1 VFLIL
6 ILLLRALIAPIY
18 LICSVVLSYM
28 AALGI
33 GVIVFQL
40 ILGQALSWSV
50 PGIAFIVLVAVG
62 ADYNMLLICG
72 IRDESSQRGIPS
84 GVVRTVASTG
94 GVITSAGVIF
104 AASMFGLLFGS
115 INGMVQA
122 GSIIGAGLLLDTF
135 LVRTITVPALAVL
148 VGRANWWPI
157 LWGRPRAREPIQAVE
172 ATPKDHETMPEA
184 AILPDP
190 PAVET
195 DISGTNNPSRGAGTR
210 CGNQQH
216 FDRRT
221 GRSALPVA
229 QDNCVPPVAD
239 RTLTTPA
246 NPQTPTMQQL
256 AQPRTQNAKVQ
267 VGTASTSARPRTVQA
282 ERVHTSA
289 PLNPDP
295 AQTVQDPAQTET
307 TPVDVG
313 FALELIDTG
322 ATTQSIE
329 TVIAVLA
336 ARLDGA
342 SINAAAKAA
351 GTNNRT
357 AQRIVEAAAE
367 HRQRLLATVG

>member
-1 VFLIL
+1 
-6 ILLLRALIAPIY
+6 
-18 LICSVVLSYM
+18 
-28 AALGI
+28 
-33 GVIVFQL
+33 
-40 ILGQALSWSV
+40 
-50 PGIAFIVLVAVG
+50 VLVAVG

-84 GVVRTVASTG
+84 GVIRTVASTG

-115 INGMVQA
+115 IAGMVQA

-157 LWGRPRAREPIQAVE
+157 LWGRPSAREPIQLIE
-172 ATPKDHETMPEA
+172 PTPKERETMSKA

-190 PAVET
+190 PALT
-195 DISGTNNPSRGAGTR
+195 PDISKGTDSLSRSAGTQ
-210 CGNQQH
+210 CGNQRH
-216 FDRRT
+216 FHRRPD
-221 GRSALPVA
+221 RSALPVA
-229 QDNCVPPVAD
+229 QDHCVPPVAD
-239 RTLTTPA
+239 RTLTKHA
-246 NPQTPTMQQL
+246 NPQTPTMQRL
-256 AQPRTQNAKVQ
+256 AQPRTKNAEAQ
-267 VGTASTSARPRTVQA
+267 VGAASTSARPQTVQA
-282 ERVHTSA
+282 ERVQTSA
-289 PLNPDP
+289 PIHRDP
-295 AQTVQDPAQTET
+295 LETVQDPAQTET
-307 TPVDVG
+307 TQVNAD

-336 ARLDGA
+336 ARFDGA

-351 GTNNRT
+351 GINYRT

-367 HRQRLLATVG
+367 HRQRPLVMVG